1 MQGTA
6 GAGWLETFSLS
17 PGNRPFADKAR
28 STSATISGLA
38 RAGVEPKMSGSDCIS
53 SITSSSSKKAASSAA
68 VGTKSSSNPKAGAVS
83 AELLL

>member
-6 GAGWLETFSLS
+6 GAIFVGLLGPTL
-17 PGNRPFADKAR
+17 
-28 STSATISGLA
+28 TSATISGLA

-68 VGTKSSSNPKAGAVS
+68 VGSKSSSNPKAGAVS
-83 AELLL
+83 AESLL